1 MCIRDR
7 HSTYELLAREDAVS
21 WILTVGPIEITNSQ
35 GYRQLVTASEA
46 DVQVNYEASEED
58 D

>member
-1 MCIRDR
+1 M
-7 HSTYELLAREDAVS
+7 SYWTVKTQTGVS